1 MLYWKDKNGV
11 IRIQKDIS
19 MEGYVPSVEAEKLIK
34 DREKKSLDQKQ
45 KSGENQKNQQ
55 KPEKKEEVS
64 T

>member
-1 MLYWKDKNGV
+1 MSWKDKNGV
-11 IRIQKDIS
+11 IRIQKDVS

-55 KPEKKEEVS
+55 KLEKKEEVS

>member
-1 MLYWKDKNGV
+1 VSWKDKNGV
-11 IRIQKDIS
+11 IQIQKDIS

-45 KSGENQKNQQ
+45 KSGEDQKNQQ

>member
-1 MLYWKDKNGV
+1 MSWKDKNGV
-11 IRIQKDIS
+11 IRIQKDVS

-45 KSGENQKNQQ
+45 KSGEDQKNQQ

>member
-1 MLYWKDKNGV
+1 
-11 IRIQKDIS
+11 

>member
-1 MLYWKDKNGV
+1 MSWKDKNGV

-19 MEGYVPSVEAEKLIK
+19 MEGYIPSVEAEKLIK

-45 KSGENQKNQQ
+45 KSGEDQKNQQ

>member
-1 MLYWKDKNGV
+1 MSWKDKNGV